1 MFSGGGARRQ
11 RASGSMAIAVAGLTV
26 ACARNTGFERSG
38 GAGGLRSSPTEERLA
53 KKSGGV
59 AGLLS
64 SKTTV
69 II

>member
-1 MFSGGGARRQ
+1 
-11 RASGSMAIAVAGLTV
+11 MAIAVAGLTV

-64 SKTTV
+64 SNTTV